1 MMSSLSQAAS
11 EDTPSN
17 LWAVEACG
25 RNHPCRLPVATTK
38 QRPALCCEAGG
49 ATCPRA
55 AVLVTAGFLCGS
67 LTLGMETLKHFFDL
81 FLHLDKTLVDVVS
94 NYGTWTYLVLFLI
107 VFTETGVIV
116 FPFLPGD
123 SLLFAVG
130 ALAARPETGLSLWIL
145 IPLLIT
151 AAFIG
156 DNLNYMVGDYLGP
169 RVFRED
175 FRFLKR
181 KYLEQTQA
189 FYAKHGGKTI
199 IMARFVPIVRTFAPF
214 VAGVG
219 TMTYRYFASYSI
231 VGAVLWVVLLTTV
244 GYLFGNIEVV
254 KKNFEFVILGIIVL
268 SVLPPVVSFIRSK
281 MGNKPAAGPR

>member
-1 MMSSLSQAAS
+1 M
-11 EDTPSN
+11 
-17 LWAVEACG
+17 
-25 RNHPCRLPVATTK
+25 
-38 QRPALCCEAGG
+38 
-49 ATCPRA
+49 
-55 AVLVTAGFLCGS
+55 
-67 LTLGMETLKHFFDL
+67 
-81 FLHLDKTLVDVVS
+81 HLDKTLVDVVS

-107 VFTETGVIV
+107 VFTETGIVV

-145 IPLLIT
+145 IPLLIA

-156 DNLNYMVGDYLGP
+156 DNLNYFVGDYLGP

-231 VGAVLWVVLLTTV
+231 MGAVLWVVLLTTV

-254 KKNFEFVILGIIVL
+254 KKNFEFVILGIIIL
-268 SVLPPVVSFIRSK
+268 SVLPPVVSYIRSK
-281 MGNKPAAGPR
+281 MGNTPTESPR

>member
-1 MMSSLSQAAS
+1 
-11 EDTPSN
+11 
-17 LWAVEACG
+17 
-25 RNHPCRLPVATTK
+25 
-38 QRPALCCEAGG
+38 
-49 ATCPRA
+49 
-55 AVLVTAGFLCGS
+55 
-67 LTLGMETLKHFFDL
+67 MELIKHFFDL
-81 FLHLDKTLVDVVS
+81 VLHLDKTLVGVVQD
-94 NYGTWTYLVLFLI
+94 YGTWTYLILFLI

-123 SLLFAVG
+123 SLLFVAG
-130 ALAARPETGLSLWIL
+130 TLAAQPNTTTGDPLLNVWVVM
-145 IPLLIT
+145 PLLIA

-156 DNLNYMVGDYLGP
+156 DNVNYMVGDFLGP

-181 KYLEQTQA
+181 KYLDQTQA

-231 VGAVLWVVLLTTV
+231 FGAAFWVISLTLA
-244 GYLFGNIEVV
+244 GYFFGNIEWVQ
-254 KKNFEFVILGIIVL
+254 KNFTIVIYAIILV
-268 SVLPPVVSFIRSK
+268 SVLPPLVQFLK
-281 MGNKPAAGPR
+281 EKLGGKPADSKEDLPAGPL